1 MLKKICLLIGIL
13 LICTSLSACEKK
25 DKVSTLNNKKV
36 ENIKLGKNETKN
48 LMQIDLYFDSSDDKG
63 KVDIIKESRLIDKEE
78 LVGEVLLHELIK
90 GPSIESQLKPVF
102 PKDTKLLSFS
112 IKDGIAYVNLSDDAK
127 YSMSKIQEEACLKS
141 LVYTLTTLDSINKVK
156 ILIDNRNIETLG
168 GNYNASKPLSKED
181 VDSLNLNQ
189 NNQDVENQDVEKKD

>member
-48 LMQIDLYFDSSDDKG
+48 IMQIDLYFDSSDDNG